1 MSITEQ
7 QLADIMPLNAQLGIR
22 EIRDALGMTHTT
34 TTQVAQWL
42 RPHKQS
48 GYLDLTVKSNKASKW
63 FRLRAPKRIPPSK
76 PKRKRQPLPFE
87 IEKVSVGGSTSSH
100 YGSSEDKPTTV
111 SLPKMPDLR
120 AV

>member
-7 QLADIMPLNAQLGIR
+7 QLADIMPIEAQLSIR

-48 GYLDLTVKSNKASKW
+48 GYLGLTVKSNKASKW
-63 FRLRAPKRIPPSK
+63 FRLRAPKPVPPSK

-87 IEKVSVGGSTSSH
+87 VEKVSVGGSNSQH
-100 YGSSEDKPTTV
+100 YGSSDDKPISI
-111 SLPKMPDLR
+111 SLPKMPSLR